1 MDSPGNPDDLR
12 DAFHRVWMRN
22 YLNREPSSFWEE
34 ERKRVVPRLIEI
46 QQLEYMW
53 ALPEREEP

>member
-1 MDSPGNPDDLR
+1 MTPDDLR

-22 YLNREPSSFWEE
+22 YLNREPSSFWEV
-34 ERKRVVPRLIEI
+34 ERKKVVARELEIE
-46 QQLEYMW
+46 QLEALW

>member
-1 MDSPGNPDDLR
+1 MDPDELR
-12 DAFHRVWMRN
+12 DAYHRAWMRQH
-22 YLNREPSSFWEE
+22 LNREPSSFWEE